1 MGLTS
6 TLVKVGSREFST
18 PSSYPPINTSPF
30 RPVFCCIAFF
40 SPLSAPLERNS
51 KLVELC
57 KSTSF
62 QVSSGERGLN
72 CFEVVFIAY
81 TEVNQKP
88 QQTNAMN

>member
-30 RPVFCCIAFF
+30 RPVFCCMAFF
-40 SPLSAPLERNS
+40 SPLSAPLERSSS
-51 KLVELC
+51 KLVQLC

-62 QVSSGERGLN
+62 QVSSKFQAMCL
-72 CFEVVFIAY
+72 VVSF
-81 TEVNQKP
+81 VLF
-88 QQTNAMN
+88 